1 MKCTAQNAER
11 ETHEHRKD
19 LLQQVN
25 IACCVK
31 FMKDSTKKTKPEL
44 KKAALVLDICFW
56 FTTEAMTRKPVGNPV
71 FKITFHLNLRR
82 FGAKLVIDAVKSLL
96 PKRGLVSHEG
106 V

>member
-1 MKCTAQNAER
+1 
-11 ETHEHRKD
+11 
-19 LLQQVN
+19 
-25 IACCVK
+25 
-31 FMKDSTKKTKPEL
+31 MKDSMKKTKPEL

-56 FTTEAMTRKPVGNPV
+56 FTTRAMTGKPVGNPV

-82 FGAKLVIDAVKSLL
+82 FGAKLVSDAVKSLF